1 MPASYPPLNIQ
12 ITTPTLTLA
21 GATDDLLEQL
31 TPVIRAG
38 VVADDEAP
46 FDDPMSLYPDSPDRE
61 WRWRRAIWAGRGR
74 ADESKWRLY
83 FVVLVDGAPAGMQD
97 LIGTDFIR
105 FGTVSTFS
113 WLAPAYRGRGLGT
126 EMRAAALH
134 LAFAGLGAREAASDA
149 FADNHASN
157 AVSRALGYEPNGTD
171 WATRRGA
178 PAALNRWR
186 LTRQRWERTRR
197 ADIGLAGVSE
207 CLPALGISQSGL
219 PYGSGE
225 ARGDRAGPMSSEE
238 RRLPVPG
245 SDGEKSQASLL
256 ADVVYRDPGPQTPA
270 VLALLRHLERAGF
283 AGAPKVAGTGI
294 ADDGREMVRYIEGS
308 SPHPRAWPDD
318 AVSGVGQLMAGL
330 HAAAATFVPPPGA
343 VWKPW
348 FGRGLPGSRPGFGHC
363 DTGPWNIVARDGQ
376 PLALIDFEFAGP
388 VDAIWDL
395 VQAAWLNAQLH
406 DDDVAERSGL
416 PDAAARA
423 RQLRLILDGYGLPR
437 RDRDDFVDKMIAFAV
452 HDARAEAASAEV
464 TPDVTSA
471 TTAAGYPYAW
481 AITWRARSA
490 SWMLT
495 NRSLLQRALARPS

>member
-1 MPASYPPLNIQ
+1 MPASYPPLNVA
-12 ITTPTLTLA
+12 ITTPLLTLA

-31 TPVIRAG
+31 TPVVRAG

-46 FDDPMSLYPDSPDRE
+46 FDDPMTLYLDGPDRE
-61 WRWRRAIWAGRGR
+61 WRWRRTIWTGRGQV
-74 ADESKWRLY
+74 DEHRWRLY
-83 FVVLVDGAPAGMQD
+83 FVVLVDGSPAGMQD
-97 LIGTDFIR
+97 LIGTGFAQ

-113 WLAPAYRGRGLGT
+113 WLAPSYRGRGLGS
-126 EMRAAALH
+126 EMRAAVLH

-149 FADNHASN
+149 FTDNHASN

-171 WATRRGA
+171 WATRRGVPA
-178 PAALNRWR
+178 PLNRWR
-186 LTRQRWERTRR
+186 LTRQRWEQARR
-197 ADIGLAGVSE
+197 ADIRLAGVGE
-207 CLPALGISQSGL
+207 CLPVLGISQPESPLVPGA
-219 PYGSGE
+219 GT
-225 ARGDRAGPMSSEE
+225 GDSTELVNGAE

-256 ADVVYRDPGPQTPA
+256 ADVVYRDPGPQSPA
-270 VLALLRHLERAGF
+270 VLALLRHLEDAGF
-283 AGAPKVAGTGI
+283 AGAPKVVGTGI
-294 ADDGREMVRYIEGS
+294 AADGREMVRYIEGS
-308 SPHPRAWPDD
+308 SPHPRPWPDD
-318 AVSGVGQLMAGL
+318 AVGGVGRLLAGL

-348 FGRGLPGSRPGFGHC
+348 FGRALPGSRPVFGHC

-376 PLALIDFEFAGP
+376 PVALIDFEFAGP

-406 DDDVAERSGL
+406 DDDIAERSGL

-423 RQLRLILDGYGLPR
+423 RQVRLVLDGYELPR
-437 RDRDDFVDKMIAFAV
+437 GERDDFVDKMISFAV
-452 HDARAEAASAEV
+452 HDARAEAVSAGV
-464 TPDVTSA
+464 TPDVVSA
-471 TTAAGYPYAW
+471 TTSDGYPYAW

-495 NRSLLQRALARPS
+495 NRSLLQRALA